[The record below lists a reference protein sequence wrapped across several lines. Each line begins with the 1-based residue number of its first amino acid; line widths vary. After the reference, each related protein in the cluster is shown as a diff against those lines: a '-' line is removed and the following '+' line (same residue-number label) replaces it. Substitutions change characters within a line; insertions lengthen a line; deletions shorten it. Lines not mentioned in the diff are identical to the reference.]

1 VSVKDWVLIATAT
14 VAFTSTA
21 FLVWGLGRTL
31 QSLFD

>member
-1 VSVKDWVLIATAT
+1 MKDWLVCGTIVTL
-14 VAFTSTA
+14 FMSTA